1 MDLPVFASPMQGL
14 QDQLLF
20 YVDLGDF
27 IPVFM
32 LARQAPLLAP
42 SEFLQGHDQGL
53 SVQGIEQGCF
63 RKDASHICL
72 LDCPSVL
79 GKETAT

>member
-1 MDLPVFASPMQGL
+1 MDLPVFASPALGL

-20 YVDLGDF
+20 YVDPGDL

-42 SEFLQGHDQGL
+42 SELLQGHDQGL
-53 SVQGIEQGCF
+53 SVQGTEQGCF

-79 GKETAT
+79 GKGTAT